1 MLDKYT
7 PYGYNKYT
15 RTGYSEGEMDHCKG
29 CEMRYK
35 GTPRSEEQIKQL
47 VSRLNRISGQLSGIK
62 KMVEENRY
70 CGEVL
75 VQVSAV
81 ESAVRAFGYLVLEDH
96 LATCVSERIRAGDA
110 DVVRETVELVK
121 KLN

>member
-1 MLDKYT
+1 
-7 PYGYNKYT
+7 
-15 RTGYSEGEMDHCKG
+15 MDHCKG

-35 GTPRSEEQIKQL
+35 GTPRSEGQIKQL

-110 DVVRETVELVK
+110 DVVKETVELVK

>member
-1 MLDKYT
+1 ME
-7 PYGYNKYT
+7 
-15 RTGYSEGEMDHCKG
+15 RCEHCK
-29 CEMRYK
+29 EHFK
-35 GTPRSEEQIKQL
+35 GTPRGEEEIKNL
-47 VSRLNRISGQLSGIK
+47 VSRLNRIGGQLNGIK
-62 KMVEENRY
+62 KMIEENRY

-96 LATCVSERIRAGDA
+96 LNTCVREKMASGDET
-110 DVVRETVELVK
+110 VVKETVELIK

>member
-1 MLDKYT
+1 M
-7 PYGYNKYT
+7 
-15 RTGYSEGEMDHCKG
+15 
-29 CEMRYK
+29 
-35 GTPRSEEQIKQL
+35 
-47 VSRLNRISGQLSGIK
+47 GQLNGIK

-81 ESAVRAFGYLVLEDH
+81 ESAVRAFGYQILEEH
-96 LATCVSERIRAGDA
+96 LATCVSEKIRAGDESI
-110 DVVRETVELVK
+110 VSETVELIK

>member
-1 MLDKYT
+1 MQ
-7 PYGYNKYT
+7 
-15 RTGYSEGEMDHCKG
+15 HCEH
-29 CEMRYK
+29 CMEHYK
-35 GTPRSEEQIKQL
+35 ETPRSAEEVKGL
-47 VSRLNRISGQLSGIK
+47 VSRLNRIAGQLNGIK
-62 KMVEENRY
+62 KMIEENRY

-96 LATCVSERIRAGDA
+96 MNTCVAEKIKAGDESI
-110 DVVRETVELVK
+110 VKETVELIK

>member
-1 MLDKYT
+1 M
-7 PYGYNKYT
+7 
-15 RTGYSEGEMDHCKG
+15 KG
-29 CEMRYK
+29 CEHCMEQYK
-35 GTPRSEEQIKQL
+35 NTPRDAAQVKGL
-47 VSRLNRISGQLSGIK
+47 VARLNRIAGQVAGLK
-62 KMVEENRY
+62 KMIEDNRY

-96 LATCVSERIRAGDA
+96 MNTCVAEKLRAGDGEI
-110 DVVRETVELVK
+110 VHETVELIK

>member
-1 MLDKYT
+1 MEHCEGCAAHYKHT
-7 PYGYNKYT
+7 P
-15 RTGYSEGEMDHCKG
+15 SDEGEIRG
-29 CEMRYK
+29 
-35 GTPRSEEQIKQL
+35 L
-47 VSRLNRISGQLSGIK
+47 VNRLNRIVGQLNGIR

-81 ESAVRAFGYLVLEDH
+81 ESAVRAFGYQILEEH
-96 LATCVSERIRAGDA
+96 LATCVSEKIRAGDESI
-110 DVVRETVELVK
+110 VSETVELIK

>member
-1 MLDKYT
+1 MQ
-7 PYGYNKYT
+7 
-15 RTGYSEGEMDHCKG
+15 G
-29 CEMRYK
+29 CEYCMEHYK
-35 GTPRSEEQIKQL
+35 TTPRGEEQVRSL
-47 VSRLNRISGQLSGIK
+47 VNRLNRISGQIAGIR
-62 KMVEENRY
+62 KMIEENRY

-96 LATCVSERIRAGDA
+96 MNTCVAEKIKAGDEKI
-110 DVVRETVELVK
+110 VSETVELIK

>member
-1 MLDKYT
+1 MQ
-7 PYGYNKYT
+7 
-15 RTGYSEGEMDHCKG
+15 G
-29 CEMRYK
+29 CEHCTEHYK
-35 GTPRSEEQIKQL
+35 TTPRGEEQIKSL
-47 VSRLNRISGQLSGIK
+47 VHRLNRISGQIAGIR
-62 KMVEENRY
+62 KMIEENRY

-96 LATCVSERIRAGDA
+96 MNTCVAEKIRAGDEKI
-110 DVVRETVELVK
+110 VSETVELIK

>member
-1 MLDKYT
+1 ME
-7 PYGYNKYT
+7 
-15 RTGYSEGEMDHCKG
+15 RCEGCK
-29 CEMRYK
+29 ERFK
-35 GTPRSEEQIKQL
+35 ERPRSEQEIKSL
-47 VSRLNRISGQLSGIK
+47 VSRLNRIVGQLNGIR

-81 ESAVRAFGYLVLEDH
+81 ESAVRAFGYQILEEH
-96 LATCVSERIRAGDA
+96 LATCVSDKIRAGDESI
-110 DVVRETVELVK
+110 VSETVELIK

>member
-1 MLDKYT
+1 M
-7 PYGYNKYT
+7 
-15 RTGYSEGEMDHCKG
+15 KG
-29 CEMRYK
+29 CEGCRERFK
-35 GTPRSEEQIKQL
+35 DVPRSEQQVKNLIN
-47 VSRLNRISGQLSGIK
+47 RLNRISGQIAGIK

-96 LATCVSERIRAGDA
+96 MNTCVSEKIRAGDENI
-110 DVVRETVELVK
+110 VRETVELIK

>member
-1 MLDKYT
+1 
-7 PYGYNKYT
+7 
-15 RTGYSEGEMDHCKG
+15 
-29 CEMRYK
+29 MRYQN
-35 GTPRSEEQIKQL
+35 TPRSEEQVRAL
-47 VSRLNRISGQLSGIK
+47 VGRLNRIGGQIAGIR
-62 KMVEENRY
+62 KMIEENRY

>member
-1 MLDKYT
+1 M
-7 PYGYNKYT
+7 
-15 RTGYSEGEMDHCKG
+15 
-29 CEMRYK
+29 
-35 GTPRSEEQIKQL
+35 
-47 VSRLNRISGQLSGIK
+47 GQLNGIR

-81 ESAVRAFGYLVLEDH
+81 ESAVRAFGYQILEEH
-96 LATCVSERIRAGDA
+96 LATCVSEKIKAGDESI
-110 DVVRETVELVK
+110 VSETVELIK

>member
-1 MLDKYT
+1 
-7 PYGYNKYT
+7 
-15 RTGYSEGEMDHCKG
+15 MDHCKG

-81 ESAVRAFGYLVLEDH
+81 ESAVRAFGYLVLEEH
-96 LATCVSERIRAGDA
+96 MRTCVSEKIRAGDEGI
-110 DVVRETVELVK
+110 VKETVDLIK

>member
-1 MLDKYT
+1 MK
-7 PYGYNKYT
+7 G
-15 RTGYSEGEMDHCKG
+15 CKG
-29 CEMRYK
+29 CREHFK
-35 GTPRSEEQIKQL
+35 DVPRSEQQVKNL
-47 VSRLNRISGQLSGIK
+47 VNRLNRISGQIAGIK
-62 KMVEENRY
+62 RMVEENRY

-96 LATCVSERIRAGDA
+96 MNTCVSEKIRAGDENI
-110 DVVRETVELVK
+110 VRETVELIK

>member
-1 MLDKYT
+1 MK
-7 PYGYNKYT
+7 GY
-15 RTGYSEGEMDHCKG
+15 EGCREHFKDV
-29 CEMRYK
+29 
-35 GTPRSEEQIKQL
+35 PRSEQQVKNL
-47 VSRLNRISGQLSGIK
+47 VNRLNRISGQIAGIK

-96 LATCVSERIRAGDA
+96 MNTCVSEKIRAGDENI
-110 DVVRETVELVK
+110 VKETVELIK

>member
-1 MLDKYT
+1 
-7 PYGYNKYT
+7 
-15 RTGYSEGEMDHCKG
+15 MDDCRECACVKA
-29 CEMRYK
+29 
-35 GTPRSEEQIKQL
+35 TPRSEEQIRNL
-47 VSRLNRISGQLSGIK
+47 VSRLNRISGQIAGIK
-62 KMVEENRY
+62 KMIEENRY

-96 LATCVSERIRAGDA
+96 MNTCVSEKIRAGDEGIVA
-110 DVVRETVELVK
+110 ETVRLIK